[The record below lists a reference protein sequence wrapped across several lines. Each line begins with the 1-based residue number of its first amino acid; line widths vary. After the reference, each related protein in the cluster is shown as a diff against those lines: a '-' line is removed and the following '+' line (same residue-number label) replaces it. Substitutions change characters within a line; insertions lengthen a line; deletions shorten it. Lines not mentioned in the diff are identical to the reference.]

1 MIGRLWAASVWA
13 PGVVPEDDPWRTAKR
28 VWLPLFDVLMMWAGV
43 NAVVYGSLLLD
54 RLYGDATDL
63 IGAVFTLVAFA
74 CLTGVVWPRMWPVEM
89 IGKILLVSMIVGYV
103 FGIILSPS
111 PEQIAAKEA
120 PNWFIVSMILGLTV
134 LPITRLDSL
143 IDEWVERRAK
153 RRREAADE

>member
-1 MIGRLWAASVWA
+1 MIRRLWAASVWA

-28 VWLPLFDVLMMWAGV
+28 VWLPLFDVLMMWAGI

-63 IGAVFTLVAFA
+63 IGTVFTLVAFA
-74 CLTGVVWPRMWPVEM
+74 CLTGVVWPRMWPVEI

-120 PNWFIVSMILGLTV
+120 PNWFIVSMILGLTM
-134 LPITRLDSL
+134 LPIARLDSL

-153 RRREAADE
+153 RRRGGRA

>member
-1 MIGRLWAASVWA
+1 MIRRLWAASVWA
-13 PGVVPEDDPWRTAKR
+13 PGVVPDDDPWRTAKR
-28 VWLPLFDVLMMWAGV
+28 VWLPLFDVLMMSAGIH
-43 NAVVYGSLLLD
+43 AVVYGSLLLD

-74 CLTGVVWPRMWPVEM
+74 CLAGVVWPRMWPIEI

-103 FGIILSPS
+103 LGIILSPS

-120 PNWFIVSMILGLTV
+120 PNWFIVSMILGLTM
-134 LPITRLDSL
+134 LPIARLDSL

-153 RRREAADE
+153 RRRGGRA

>member
-1 MIGRLWAASVWA
+1 MISRLWAASVWA
-13 PGVVPEDDPWRTAKR
+13 PVVVPDDDPWRTAKR
-28 VWLPLFDVLMMWAGV
+28 VWLPLFDVIMMSAGIH
-43 NAVVYGSLLLD
+43 AVVYGSLLLN

-63 IGAVFTLVAFA
+63 IGTVFTLVAFA
-74 CLTGVVWPRMWPVEM
+74 CLTGVVWPRMWPVEI

-120 PNWFIVSMILGLTV
+120 PNWFIVSMILGLTM
-134 LPITRLDSL
+134 LPIARLDSL

-153 RRREAADE
+153 RRRGGRA

>member
-1 MIGRLWAASVWA
+1 MIRRLWAASVWA

-28 VWLPLFDVLMMWAGV
+28 VWLPLFDVLMMWAGI

-63 IGAVFTLVAFA
+63 IGSVFTLVAFA

-89 IGKILLVSMIVGYV
+89 IGKIMLVSMIVGYV

>member
-1 MIGRLWAASVWA
+1 
-13 PGVVPEDDPWRTAKR
+13 
-28 VWLPLFDVLMMWAGV
+28 LPLFDVLMMWAGI

-74 CLTGVVWPRMWPVEM
+74 CLAGVVWPRMWPVEI
-89 IGKILLVSMIVGYV
+89 IGKILLVSLIVGYV
-103 FGIILSPS
+103 LGIILSPS

-120 PNWFIVSMILGLTV
+120 PNWFIVSMILGLTM
-134 LPITRLDSL
+134 LPIARLDSL

-153 RRREAADE
+153 RRRGGRA